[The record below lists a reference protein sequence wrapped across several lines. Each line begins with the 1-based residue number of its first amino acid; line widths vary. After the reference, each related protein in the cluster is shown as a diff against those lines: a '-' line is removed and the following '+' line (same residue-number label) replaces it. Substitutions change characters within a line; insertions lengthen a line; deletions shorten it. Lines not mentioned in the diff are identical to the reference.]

1 MAFEAKDYAIS
12 DILNKSVFDI
22 PRNQRRYVWKKPHW
36 QDLYEDIVFSITETK
51 PHFVGSIVLESGGK
65 KDGLSYYTIIDG
77 QQRLTTITIVLLAIM
92 KHFHENDM
100 TDDFLGTISYLQ
112 SKNNSNQDITIL
124 NSEYHV
130 SLSSLIRNT
139 IALKDKSLSMAS
151 FVETNILSKTKDKCV
166 GDALRFFYSAIRDD
180 VQQVDNVQGRLREIR
195 NAVLD
200 MTAVKIVS
208 SSEED
213 SYTIFEILNA
223 RGQELAAHELLKN
236 YIMRYIQ
243 PAERRDDARTM
254 WEDMERTV
262 GSSMDKFIKHYATH
276 RFGDTRDKY
285 NSPYQAIQ
293 KATHGQKIGELFDD
307 IKLKS
312 EYYSKIIHPDKGE
325 EGNCNEIEYAIF
337 NFFRTK
343 RFEQFR
349 PILLSLIHQRSLG
362 KLSSEKY
369 ELTLKYIYN
378 FFVCYTIIG
387 EEKSNKLE
395 DVVFKYARMLEDSYS
410 DELLQEFANNLKR
423 KIPSYEWFLNAFK
436 NVGWSNH
443 YDLYKGEKNKTR
455 VQIILEVIETFE
467 SQAHNAHEFTVEH
480 ILSDSDGIGNAQIGN
495 LIPLEDVLNRNCANK
510 SFVAK
515 CDFYERSS
523 FTSARGIATRFRE
536 KPFDPSKR
544 TEYLAKLMFWADT
557 HLLAGNCL
565 HPEFA
570 YYESNK
576 EVDKFHLKELSL
588 DIRLHQLLVFRVR
601 HQQLRHLCSNCWE
614 VDLRIHR

>member
-51 PHFVGSIVLESGGK
+51 PHFVGSIVLEGEGK

-130 SLSSLIRNT
+130 SLSSLIRNM
-139 IALKDKSLSMAS
+139 IALKDKSLFMAS
-151 FVETNILSKTKDKCV
+151 FVEANTLSKTKDKCI

-180 VQQVDNVQGRLREIR
+180 VQQVDNVQKRLREIR

-243 PAERRDDARTM
+243 PTERRDDAKMM

-293 KATHGQKIGELFDD
+293 KATHGQNIGELFDD

-325 EGNCNEIEYAIF
+325 DGNCDEIEYAIF
-337 NFFRTK
+337 DFFRTK

-349 PILLSLIHQRSLG
+349 PVLLSVIHQRSLG
-362 KLSSEKY
+362 KLSSQKY

-455 VQIILEVIETFE
+455 VQIILEVIELFV
-467 SQAHNAHEFTVEH
+467 SQAHNAHDFTVEH
-480 ILSDSDGIGNAQIGN
+480 ILPDSDGITNAQIGN
-495 LIPLEDVLNRNCANK
+495 LIPLEDALNRSCANK
-510 SFVAK
+510 SLTDK
-515 CDFYERSS
+515 CDFYEKSS

-544 TEYLAKLMFWADT
+544 TEYLAKLMYNNI
-557 HLLAGNCL
+557 L
-565 HPEFA
+565 
-570 YYESNK
+570 
-576 EVDKFHLKELSL
+576 ELNQFDYSK
-588 DIRLHQLLVFRVR
+588 D
-601 HQQLRHLCSNCWE
+601 
-614 VDLRIHR
+614 

>member
-51 PHFVGSIVLESGGK
+51 SHFVGSIVLEGEGK

-130 SLSSLIRNT
+130 SLASLIRNM

-151 FVETNILSKTKDKCV
+151 FVEANTLSKTKDKCI

-180 VQQVDNVQGRLREIR
+180 VQQVDNVQKRLREIR

-243 PAERRDDARTM
+243 PTERRDDAKMM
-254 WEDMERTV
+254 WEDMERAV

-293 KATHGQKIGELFDD
+293 KATHGQNIGELFDD

-325 EGNCNEIEYAIF
+325 DGNCDEIEYAIF
-337 NFFRTK
+337 DFFRTK

-349 PILLSLIHQRSLG
+349 PVLLSLIHQRSLG
-362 KLSSEKY
+362 KLSSQKY

-455 VQIILEVIETFE
+455 VQIILEVIELFV
-467 SQAHNAHEFTVEH
+467 SQAHNAHDFTVEH
-480 ILSDSDGIGNAQIGN
+480 ILPDSDGITNAQIGN
-495 LIPLEDVLNRNCANK
+495 LIPLEDALNRSCANK
-510 SFVAK
+510 SLTDK
-515 CDFYERSS
+515 CGFYEKSS

-544 TEYLAKLMFWADT
+544 TEYLAKLMYNNI
-557 HLLAGNCL
+557 L
-565 HPEFA
+565 
-570 YYESNK
+570 
-576 EVDKFHLKELSL
+576 ELNQFDYSK
-588 DIRLHQLLVFRVR
+588 D
-601 HQQLRHLCSNCWE
+601 
-614 VDLRIHR
+614 

>member
-51 PHFVGSIVLESGGK
+51 PHFVGSIVLEGEGK

-130 SLSSLIRNT
+130 SLSSLIRNM

-151 FVETNILSKTKDKCV
+151 FVEANTLSKTKDKCI

-180 VQQVDNVQGRLREIR
+180 VQQVDNVQKRLREIR

-243 PAERRDDARTM
+243 PTERRDDAKMM

-293 KATHGQKIGELFDD
+293 KATHGQNIGELFDD

-325 EGNCNEIEYAIF
+325 DGNCDEIEYAIF
-337 NFFRTK
+337 DFFRAK

-349 PILLSLIHQRSLG
+349 PVLLSLIHQRSLG
-362 KLSSEKY
+362 KLSSQKY

-455 VQIILEVIETFE
+455 VQIILEVIELFV
-467 SQAHNAHEFTVEH
+467 SQAHNAHDFTVEH
-480 ILSDSDGIGNAQIGN
+480 ILPDSDGITNAQIGN
-495 LIPLEDVLNRNCANK
+495 LIPLEDALNRSCANK
-510 SFVAK
+510 SLTDK
-515 CDFYERSS
+515 CGFYEKSS

-544 TEYLAKLMFWADT
+544 TEYLAKLMYNNI
-557 HLLAGNCL
+557 L
-565 HPEFA
+565 
-570 YYESNK
+570 
-576 EVDKFHLKELSL
+576 ELNQFDYSK
-588 DIRLHQLLVFRVR
+588 D
-601 HQQLRHLCSNCWE
+601 
-614 VDLRIHR
+614 

>member
-1 MAFEAKDYAIS
+1 M
-12 DILNKSVFDI
+12 
-22 PRNQRRYVWKKPHW
+22 
-36 QDLYEDIVFSITETK
+36 
-51 PHFVGSIVLESGGK
+51 LEGEGK

-124 NSEYHV
+124 NSECHV
-130 SLSSLIRNT
+130 SLSLLICKM

-151 FVETNILSKTKDKCV
+151 FVEANTLSKAKDKCI

-180 VQQVDNVQGRLREIR
+180 VQQVDNVQKRLREIR

-243 PAERRDDARTM
+243 PTERRDDAKMM

-293 KATHGQKIGELFDD
+293 KATHGQNIGELFDD

-312 EYYSKIIHPDKGE
+312 EYYSKIIHPDKSE
-325 EGNCNEIEYAIF
+325 DGNCDEIEYAIF
-337 NFFRTK
+337 DFFRTK

-349 PILLSLIHQRSLG
+349 PVLLSLIHQRSLG
-362 KLSSEKY
+362 KLSSQKY

-410 DELLQEFANNLKR
+410 DGLLQEFANNLKR
-423 KIPSYEWFLNAFK
+423 KIPSYEWFFNAFK

-455 VQIILEVIETFE
+455 VQIILEVIEQFV
-467 SQAHNAHEFTVEH
+467 SQAHNAHDFTLEH
-480 ILSDSDGIGNAQIGN
+480 ILPDSDGITNAQIGN
-495 LIPLEDVLNRNCANK
+495 IIPLEDALNRSCANK
-510 SFVAK
+510 SLTDK
-515 CDFYERSS
+515 CDFYEKSS

-544 TEYLAKLMFWADT
+544 TEYLAKLMYNNI
-557 HLLAGNCL
+557 L
-565 HPEFA
+565 
-570 YYESNK
+570 
-576 EVDKFHLKELSL
+576 ELNQFDYSK
-588 DIRLHQLLVFRVR
+588 D
-601 HQQLRHLCSNCWE
+601 
-614 VDLRIHR
+614 

>member
-1 MAFEAKDYAIS
+1 
-12 DILNKSVFDI
+12 
-22 PRNQRRYVWKKPHW
+22 
-36 QDLYEDIVFSITETK
+36 
-51 PHFVGSIVLESGGK
+51 VLEGEGK

-130 SLSSLIRNT
+130 SLASLIRNM

-151 FVETNILSKTKDKCV
+151 FVEANTLSKTKDKCI

-180 VQQVDNVQGRLREIR
+180 VQQVDNVQKRLREIR

-243 PAERRDDARTM
+243 PTERRDDAKMM
-254 WEDMERTV
+254 WEDMERAV

-293 KATHGQKIGELFDD
+293 KATHGQNIGELFDD

-325 EGNCNEIEYAIF
+325 DGNCDEIEYAIF
-337 NFFRTK
+337 DFFRTK

-349 PILLSLIHQRSLG
+349 PVLLSLIHQRSLG
-362 KLSSEKY
+362 KLSSQKY

-455 VQIILEVIETFE
+455 VQIILEVIELFV
-467 SQAHNAHEFTVEH
+467 SQAHNAHDFTVEH
-480 ILSDSDGIGNAQIGN
+480 ILPDSDGITNAQIGN
-495 LIPLEDVLNRNCANK
+495 LIPLEDALNRSCANK
-510 SFVAK
+510 SLTDK
-515 CDFYERSS
+515 CGFYEKSS

-544 TEYLAKLMFWADT
+544 TEYLAKLMYNNI
-557 HLLAGNCL
+557 L
-565 HPEFA
+565 
-570 YYESNK
+570 
-576 EVDKFHLKELSL
+576 ELNQFDYSK
-588 DIRLHQLLVFRVR
+588 D
-601 HQQLRHLCSNCWE
+601 
-614 VDLRIHR
+614 

>member
-51 PHFVGSIVLESGGK
+51 PHFVGSIVLEGEGK

-130 SLSSLIRNT
+130 SLSSLIRNM

-151 FVETNILSKTKDKCV
+151 FVEANTLSKTKDKCI

-180 VQQVDNVQGRLREIR
+180 VQQVDNIQKRLREIR

-243 PAERRDDARTM
+243 PTERRDDAKMM
-254 WEDMERTV
+254 WEDMERAV

-293 KATHGQKIGELFDD
+293 KATHGQNIGELFDD

-325 EGNCNEIEYAIF
+325 DGNCDEIEYAIF
-337 NFFRTK
+337 DFFRTK

-349 PILLSLIHQRSLG
+349 PVLLSLIHQRSLG
-362 KLSSEKY
+362 KLSSQKY

-410 DELLQEFANNLKR
+410 DESLQEFANNLKR

-455 VQIILEVIETFE
+455 VQIILEVIELFV
-467 SQAHNAHEFTVEH
+467 SQAHNAHDFTVEH
-480 ILSDSDGIGNAQIGN
+480 ILPDSDGITNAQIGN
-495 LIPLEDVLNRNCANK
+495 LIPLEDALNRSCANK
-510 SFVAK
+510 SLTDK
-515 CDFYERSS
+515 CDFYEKSS

-544 TEYLAKLMFWADT
+544 TEYLAKLMYNNI
-557 HLLAGNCL
+557 L
-565 HPEFA
+565 
-570 YYESNK
+570 
-576 EVDKFHLKELSL
+576 ELNQFDYSK
-588 DIRLHQLLVFRVR
+588 D
-601 HQQLRHLCSNCWE
+601 
-614 VDLRIHR
+614 

>member
-51 PHFVGSIVLESGGK
+51 PHFVGSIVLEGEGK

-130 SLSSLIRNT
+130 SLASLIRNM

-151 FVETNILSKTKDKCV
+151 FVEANTLSKTKDKCI

-180 VQQVDNVQGRLREIR
+180 VQQVDNVQKRLREIR

-243 PAERRDDARTM
+243 PTERRDDAKMM
-254 WEDMERTV
+254 WEDMERAV

-293 KATHGQKIGELFDD
+293 KATHGQNIGELFDD

-312 EYYSKIIHPDKGE
+312 EYYSKIIHHDKGE
-325 EGNCNEIEYAIF
+325 DGNCDEIEYAIF
-337 NFFRTK
+337 DFFRTK

-349 PILLSLIHQRSLG
+349 PVLLSLIHQRSLG
-362 KLSSEKY
+362 KLSSQKY

-410 DELLQEFANNLKR
+410 DESLQEFANNLKR

-455 VQIILEVIETFE
+455 VQIILEVIELFV
-467 SQAHNAHEFTVEH
+467 SQAHNAHDFTVEH
-480 ILSDSDGIGNAQIGN
+480 ILPDSDGITNAQIGN
-495 LIPLEDVLNRNCANK
+495 LIPLEDALNRSCANK
-510 SFVAK
+510 SLTDK
-515 CDFYERSS
+515 CGFYEKSS

-544 TEYLAKLMFWADT
+544 TEYLAKLMYNNI
-557 HLLAGNCL
+557 L
-565 HPEFA
+565 
-570 YYESNK
+570 
-576 EVDKFHLKELSL
+576 ELNQFDYSK
-588 DIRLHQLLVFRVR
+588 D
-601 HQQLRHLCSNCWE
+601 
-614 VDLRIHR
+614 

>member
-12 DILNKSVFDI
+12 DRINKSVFDI

-51 PHFVGSIVLESGGK
+51 PHFVGSIVLEGEGK

-130 SLSSLIRNT
+130 SLASLIRNM

-151 FVETNILSKTKDKCV
+151 FVEANTLSKTKDKCI

-180 VQQVDNVQGRLREIR
+180 VQQVDNVQKRLREIR

-243 PAERRDDARTM
+243 PTERRDDAKMM
-254 WEDMERTV
+254 WEDMERAV

-293 KATHGQKIGELFDD
+293 KATHGQNIGELFDD

-325 EGNCNEIEYAIF
+325 DGNCDEIEYAIF
-337 NFFRTK
+337 DFFRTK

-349 PILLSLIHQRSLG
+349 PVLLSLIHQRSLG
-362 KLSSEKY
+362 KLSSQKY

-455 VQIILEVIETFE
+455 VQIILEVIELFV
-467 SQAHNAHEFTVEH
+467 SQAHNAHDFTVEH
-480 ILSDSDGIGNAQIGN
+480 ILPDSDGITNAQIGN
-495 LIPLEDVLNRNCANK
+495 LIPLEDALNRSCANK
-510 SFVAK
+510 SLTDK
-515 CDFYERSS
+515 CGFYEKSS

-544 TEYLAKLMFWADT
+544 TEYLAKLMYNNI
-557 HLLAGNCL
+557 L
-565 HPEFA
+565 
-570 YYESNK
+570 
-576 EVDKFHLKELSL
+576 ELNQFDYSK
-588 DIRLHQLLVFRVR
+588 D
-601 HQQLRHLCSNCWE
+601 
-614 VDLRIHR
+614 

>member
-1 MAFEAKDYAIS
+1 
-12 DILNKSVFDI
+12 
-22 PRNQRRYVWKKPHW
+22 
-36 QDLYEDIVFSITETK
+36 
-51 PHFVGSIVLESGGK
+51 
-65 KDGLSYYTIIDG
+65 
-77 QQRLTTITIVLLAIM
+77 
-92 KHFHENDM
+92 
-100 TDDFLGTISYLQ
+100 
-112 SKNNSNQDITIL
+112 
-124 NSEYHV
+124 
-130 SLSSLIRNT
+130 
-139 IALKDKSLSMAS
+139 MAS
-151 FVETNILSKTKDKCV
+151 FVEANTLSKTKDKCI

-180 VQQVDNVQGRLREIR
+180 VQQVDNVQKRLREIR

-243 PAERRDDARTM
+243 PTERRDDAKMM

-293 KATHGQKIGELFDD
+293 KATHGQNIGELFDD

-325 EGNCNEIEYAIF
+325 DGNCDEIEYAIF
-337 NFFRTK
+337 DFFRAK

-349 PILLSLIHQRSLG
+349 PVLLSLIHQRSLG
-362 KLSSEKY
+362 KLSSQKY

-455 VQIILEVIETFE
+455 VQIILEVIELFV
-467 SQAHNAHEFTVEH
+467 SQAHNAHDFTVEH
-480 ILSDSDGIGNAQIGN
+480 ILPDSDGITNAQIGN
-495 LIPLEDVLNRNCANK
+495 LIPLEDALNRSCANK
-510 SFVAK
+510 SLTDK
-515 CDFYERSS
+515 CGFYEKSS

-544 TEYLAKLMFWADT
+544 TEYLAKLMYNNI
-557 HLLAGNCL
+557 L
-565 HPEFA
+565 
-570 YYESNK
+570 
-576 EVDKFHLKELSL
+576 ELNQFDYSK
-588 DIRLHQLLVFRVR
+588 D
-601 HQQLRHLCSNCWE
+601 
-614 VDLRIHR
+614 

>member
-51 PHFVGSIVLESGGK
+51 PHFVGSIVLEGEGK

-130 SLSSLIRNT
+130 SLASLIRNM

-151 FVETNILSKTKDKCV
+151 FVEANTLSKTKDKCI

-180 VQQVDNVQGRLREIR
+180 VQQVDNVQKRLREIR

-243 PAERRDDARTM
+243 PTERRDDAKMM
-254 WEDMERTV
+254 WEDMERAV

-293 KATHGQKIGELFDD
+293 KATHGQNIGELFDD

-325 EGNCNEIEYAIF
+325 DGNCDEIEYAIF
-337 NFFRTK
+337 DFFRTK

-349 PILLSLIHQRSLG
+349 PVLLSLIHQRSLG
-362 KLSSEKY
+362 KLSSQKY

-455 VQIILEVIETFE
+455 VQIILEVIELFV
-467 SQAHNAHEFTVEH
+467 SQAHNAHDFTVEH
-480 ILSDSDGIGNAQIGN
+480 ILPDSDGITNAQIGN
-495 LIPLEDVLNRNCANK
+495 LIPLEDALNRSCANK
-510 SFVAK
+510 SLTDK
-515 CDFYERSS
+515 CGFYEKSS

-544 TEYLAKLMFWADT
+544 IEYLAKLMYNNI
-557 HLLAGNCL
+557 L
-565 HPEFA
+565 
-570 YYESNK
+570 
-576 EVDKFHLKELSL
+576 ELNQFDYSK
-588 DIRLHQLLVFRVR
+588 D
-601 HQQLRHLCSNCWE
+601 
-614 VDLRIHR
+614 

>member
-51 PHFVGSIVLESGGK
+51 PHFVGSIVLEGEGK

-130 SLSSLIRNT
+130 SLASLIRNM

-151 FVETNILSKTKDKCV
+151 FVEANTLSKTKDKCI

-180 VQQVDNVQGRLREIR
+180 VQQVDNVQKRLREIR

-243 PAERRDDARTM
+243 PTERRDDAKMM
-254 WEDMERTV
+254 WEDMERAV

-293 KATHGQKIGELFDD
+293 KATHGQNIGELFDD

-325 EGNCNEIEYAIF
+325 DGNCDEIEYAIF
-337 NFFRTK
+337 DFFRTK

-349 PILLSLIHQRSLG
+349 PVLLSLIHQRSLG
-362 KLSSEKY
+362 KLSSQKY

-455 VQIILEVIETFE
+455 VQIILEVIELFV
-467 SQAHNAHEFTVEH
+467 SQAHNAHDFTVEH
-480 ILSDSDGIGNAQIGN
+480 RAYI
-495 LIPLEDVLNRNCANK
+495 
-510 SFVAK
+510 
-515 CDFYERSS
+515 
-523 FTSARGIATRFRE
+523 ARF
-536 KPFDPSKR
+536 
-544 TEYLAKLMFWADT
+544 
-557 HLLAGNCL
+557 
-565 HPEFA
+565 
-570 YYESNK
+570 
-576 EVDKFHLKELSL
+576 
-588 DIRLHQLLVFRVR
+588 
-601 HQQLRHLCSNCWE
+601 
-614 VDLRIHR
+614 

>member
-51 PHFVGSIVLESGGK
+51 PHFVGSIVLEGEGK

-130 SLSSLIRNT
+130 SLASLIRNM

-151 FVETNILSKTKDKCV
+151 FVEANTLSKTKDKCI

-180 VQQVDNVQGRLREIR
+180 VQQVDNVQKRLREIR

-243 PAERRDDARTM
+243 PTERRDDAKMM
-254 WEDMERTV
+254 WEDMERAV

-293 KATHGQKIGELFDD
+293 KATHGQNIGELFDD

-312 EYYSKIIHPDKGE
+312 EYYSKMIHPDKGE
-325 EGNCNEIEYAIF
+325 DGNCDEIEYAIF
-337 NFFRTK
+337 DFFRTK

-349 PILLSLIHQRSLG
+349 PVLLSLIHQRSLG
-362 KLSSEKY
+362 KLSSQKY

-455 VQIILEVIETFE
+455 VQIILEVIELFV
-467 SQAHNAHEFTVEH
+467 SQAHNAHDFTVEH
-480 ILSDSDGIGNAQIGN
+480 ILPDSDGITNAQIGN
-495 LIPLEDVLNRNCANK
+495 LIPLEDALNRSCANK
-510 SFVAK
+510 SLTDK
-515 CDFYERSS
+515 CGFYEKSS

-544 TEYLAKLMFWADT
+544 TEYLAKLMYNNI
-557 HLLAGNCL
+557 L
-565 HPEFA
+565 
-570 YYESNK
+570 
-576 EVDKFHLKELSL
+576 ELNQFDYSK
-588 DIRLHQLLVFRVR
+588 D
-601 HQQLRHLCSNCWE
+601 
-614 VDLRIHR
+614 

>member
-51 PHFVGSIVLESGGK
+51 PHFVGSIVLEGEGK

-130 SLSSLIRNT
+130 SLASLIRNM

-151 FVETNILSKTKDKCV
+151 FVEANTLSKTKDKCI

-180 VQQVDNVQGRLREIR
+180 VQQVDNVQKRLREIR

-243 PAERRDDARTM
+243 PTERRDDAKMM
-254 WEDMERTV
+254 WEDMERAV

-293 KATHGQKIGELFDD
+293 KATHGQNIGELFDD

-325 EGNCNEIEYAIF
+325 DGNCDEIEYAIF
-337 NFFRTK
+337 DFFRTK

-349 PILLSLIHQRSLG
+349 PVLLSLIHQRSLG
-362 KLSSEKY
+362 KLSSQKY

-455 VQIILEVIETFE
+455 VQIIIEVIELFV
-467 SQAHNAHEFTVEH
+467 SQAHNAHDFTVEH
-480 ILSDSDGIGNAQIGN
+480 ILPDSDGITNAQIGN
-495 LIPLEDVLNRNCANK
+495 LIPLEDALNRSCANK
-510 SFVAK
+510 SLTDK
-515 CDFYERSS
+515 CGFYEKSS

-544 TEYLAKLMFWADT
+544 TEYLAKLMYNNI
-557 HLLAGNCL
+557 L
-565 HPEFA
+565 
-570 YYESNK
+570 
-576 EVDKFHLKELSL
+576 ELNQFDYSK
-588 DIRLHQLLVFRVR
+588 D
-601 HQQLRHLCSNCWE
+601 
-614 VDLRIHR
+614 

>member
-1 MAFEAKDYAIS
+1 MGDNDMAFEAKDYAIS

-51 PHFVGSIVLESGGK
+51 PHFVGSIVLEGEGK

-130 SLSSLIRNT
+130 SLSSLIRNM
-139 IALKDKSLSMAS
+139 IALKDKSLFMAS
-151 FVETNILSKTKDKCV
+151 FVEANTLSKTKDKCI

-180 VQQVDNVQGRLREIR
+180 VQQVDNVQKRLREIR

-243 PAERRDDARTM
+243 PTERRDDAKMM

-293 KATHGQKIGELFDD
+293 KATHGQNIGELFDD

-325 EGNCNEIEYAIF
+325 DGNCDEIEYAIF
-337 NFFRTK
+337 DFFRTK

-349 PILLSLIHQRSLG
+349 LVLLSLIHQRSLG
-362 KLSSEKY
+362 KLSSQKY

-443 YDLYKGEKNKTR
+443 YDLYKGEKNITR
-455 VQIILEVIETFE
+455 VQIILEVIELFV
-467 SQAHNAHEFTVEH
+467 SQAHNAHDFTVEH
-480 ILSDSDGIGNAQIGN
+480 ILPDSDGITNAQIGN
-495 LIPLEDVLNRNCANK
+495 LIPLEDALNRSCANK
-510 SFVAK
+510 SLTDK
-515 CDFYERSS
+515 CDFYEKSS

-544 TEYLAKLMFWADT
+544 TEYLAKLMYNNI
-557 HLLAGNCL
+557 L
-565 HPEFA
+565 
-570 YYESNK
+570 
-576 EVDKFHLKELSL
+576 ELNQFDYSK
-588 DIRLHQLLVFRVR
+588 D
-601 HQQLRHLCSNCWE
+601 
-614 VDLRIHR
+614 

>member
-51 PHFVGSIVLESGGK
+51 PHFVGSIVLEGEGK

-130 SLSSLIRNT
+130 SLASLIRNM

-151 FVETNILSKTKDKCV
+151 FVEANTLSKTKDKCI

-180 VQQVDNVQGRLREIR
+180 VQQVDNVQKRLREIR

-243 PAERRDDARTM
+243 PTERRDDAKMM
-254 WEDMERTV
+254 WEDMERAV

-293 KATHGQKIGELFDD
+293 KATHGQNIGELFDD

-325 EGNCNEIEYAIF
+325 DGNCDEIEYAIF
-337 NFFRTK
+337 DFFRTK

-349 PILLSLIHQRSLG
+349 PVLLSLIHQRSLG
-362 KLSSEKY
+362 KLSSQKY

-455 VQIILEVIETFE
+455 VQIILEVIELFV
-467 SQAHNAHEFTVEH
+467 SQAHNAHDFTVEH
-480 ILSDSDGIGNAQIGN
+480 ILPDSDGITNAQIGN
-495 LIPLEDVLNRNCANK
+495 LIPLEDALNRSCANK
-510 SFVAK
+510 SLTDK
-515 CDFYERSS
+515 CGFYEKSS

-544 TEYLAKLMFWADT
+544 TEYLAKLMYNNI
-557 HLLAGNCL
+557 L
-565 HPEFA
+565 
-570 YYESNK
+570 
-576 EVDKFHLKELSL
+576 ELNQFDYSK
-588 DIRLHQLLVFRVR
+588 D
-601 HQQLRHLCSNCWE
+601 
-614 VDLRIHR
+614 

>member
-22 PRNQRRYVWKKPHW
+22 PRNQRRYVWKKPHG

-51 PHFVGSIVLESGGK
+51 PHFVGSIVLEGEGK

-130 SLSSLIRNT
+130 SLASLIRNM

-151 FVETNILSKTKDKCV
+151 FVEANTLSKTKDKCI

-180 VQQVDNVQGRLREIR
+180 VQQVDNVQKRLREIR

-243 PAERRDDARTM
+243 PTERRDDAKMM
-254 WEDMERTV
+254 WEDMERAV

-293 KATHGQKIGELFDD
+293 KATHGQNIGELFDD

-325 EGNCNEIEYAIF
+325 DGNCDEIEYAIF
-337 NFFRTK
+337 DFFRTK

-349 PILLSLIHQRSLG
+349 PVLLSLIHQRSLG
-362 KLSSEKY
+362 KLSSQKY

-455 VQIILEVIETFE
+455 VQIILEVIELFV
-467 SQAHNAHEFTVEH
+467 SQAHNAHDFTVEH
-480 ILSDSDGIGNAQIGN
+480 ILPDSDGITNAQIGN
-495 LIPLEDVLNRNCANK
+495 LIPLEDALNRSCANK
-510 SFVAK
+510 SLTDK
-515 CDFYERSS
+515 CGFYEKSS

-544 TEYLAKLMFWADT
+544 TEYLAKLMYNNI
-557 HLLAGNCL
+557 L
-565 HPEFA
+565 
-570 YYESNK
+570 
-576 EVDKFHLKELSL
+576 ELNQFDYSK
-588 DIRLHQLLVFRVR
+588 D
-601 HQQLRHLCSNCWE
+601 
-614 VDLRIHR
+614 

>member
-51 PHFVGSIVLESGGK
+51 PHFVGSIVLEGEGK

-130 SLSSLIRNT
+130 SLASLIRNM

-151 FVETNILSKTKDKCV
+151 FVEANTLSKTKDKCI

-180 VQQVDNVQGRLREIR
+180 VQQVDNVQKRLREIR

-243 PAERRDDARTM
+243 PTERRDDAKMM
-254 WEDMERTV
+254 WEDMERAV

-293 KATHGQKIGELFDD
+293 KATHGQNIGELFDD

-325 EGNCNEIEYAIF
+325 DGNCDEIEYAIF
-337 NFFRTK
+337 DFFRTK

-349 PILLSLIHQRSLG
+349 PVLLSLIHQRSLG
-362 KLSSEKY
+362 KLSSQKY

-455 VQIILEVIETFE
+455 VQIILEVIELFV
-467 SQAHNAHEFTVEH
+467 SQAHNAHDFTVEH
-480 ILSDSDGIGNAQIGN
+480 ILPDSDGITNAQI
-495 LIPLEDVLNRNCANK
+495 LPK
-510 SFVAK
+510 STRHFPACSHNFPK
-515 CDFYERSS
+515 AGEARFQGRSRLFRLLGKLPYLGES
-523 FTSARGIATRFRE
+523 RRILMAVSSKTSSKTRFCYAATRRISSAAVQ
-536 KPFDPSKR
+536 PSI
-544 TEYLAKLMFWADT
+544 WA
-557 HLLAGNCL
+557 
-565 HPEFA
+565 
-570 YYESNK
+570 
-576 EVDKFHLKELSL
+576 
-588 DIRLHQLLVFRVR
+588 
-601 HQQLRHLCSNCWE
+601 
-614 VDLRIHR
+614 